1 MRYHVAA
8 KNGEFLM
15 NGDMF
20 MHMHIYGMVT
30 NLGQALLKKR
40 LEGNEP
46 KSVNNVCQ

>member
-1 MRYHVAA
+1 
-8 KNGEFLM
+8 M